1 MKNLLKYSLLTAL
14 LLVVMYFSL
23 NLGNFDIPARRVFEM
38 LLARLTGSEMPE
50 LNRYDDVILFS
61 LRLPRIIMV
70 VLVGA
75 SLGMTGA
82 VSQGIFRNPLVSPFI
97 LGISSGASLGAG
109 IAIVFFS
116 HISFALDVFAG
127 LGGFVAVISAFLIAR
142 RPGVGVPR
150 LSLIL
155 AGVIVSSFCI
165 SMVGILKYLADADS
179 QLPALTFWMMGSFS
193 SADWRSLSLVLYI
206 LPVCMFLMTAF
217 SWQLNILS
225 LGDREALFLGM
236 NTEKWKL
243 FFITLVVISIGTG
256 VARCGVIGWVG
267 LVIPHLTRSV
277 CGPNHRDVLPLSG
290 FAGAFFLLIAD
301 NLARAL
307 TSGEIPVGIIT
318 AIIGTPVFIYFLRRK
333 EARLWN

>member
-1 MKNLLKYSLLTAL
+1 M
-14 LLVVMYFSL
+14 
-23 NLGNFDIPARRVFEM
+23 
-38 LLARLTGSEMPE
+38 
-50 LNRYDDVILFS
+50 NRYDDVVLLS

-75 SLGMTGA
+75 SLGITGA

-116 HISFALDVFAG
+116 HIPLALDIIAG
-127 LGGFVAVISAFLIAR
+127 FGGLLAVVAAFLLPAA
-142 RPGVGVPR
+142 GSGVPR
-150 LSLIL
+150 LSLVL
-155 AGVIVSSFCI
+155 AGVIVSSFCT
-165 SMVGILKYLADADS
+165 SMVGVLKYLADADS

-193 SADWRSLSLVLYI
+193 AADWKSLNLVLYV
-206 LPVCMFLMTAF
+206 LPFCMALMTAF

-236 NTEKWKL
+236 KTEKWKI
-243 FFITLVVISIGTG
+243 FFITLVVITIGTG
-256 VARCGVIGWVG
+256 VARCGIIGWVG
-267 LVIPHLTRSV
+267 LVVPHLTRSV

-290 FAGAFFLLIAD
+290 FAGAFFLLVSDNIA
-301 NLARAL
+301 RTL